1 MYENDTLLYNSGV
14 NMKRIR
20 QFLSKFNAYE
30 RGWDEGFEVGYTL
43 AERRIRY
50 EERKR
55 IEGILR
61 GYKPIMAD
69 PNIREFRS
77 YVIKELDLKSQE
89 PVEVS
94 IEGL

>member
-20 QFLSKFNAYE
+20 QFLSKFNPYE
-30 RGWDEGFEVGYTL
+30 RGWDEGFEIGYTL

-55 IEGILR
+55 IEKIVR
-61 GYKPIMAD
+61 SYQPIMAEK
-69 PNIREFRS
+69 NIKDFRS
-77 YVIKELDLKSQE
+77 YVIREVDLKSQE
-89 PVEVS
+89 PVKTDIKS
-94 IEGL
+94 L

>member
-1 MYENDTLLYNSGV
+1 
-14 NMKRIR
+14 MKRIR

-30 RGWDEGFEVGYTL
+30 RGWDEGFEVGYSL

-55 IEGILR
+55 MEKILR
-61 GYKPIMAD
+61 SYQPIMAEQ
-69 PNIREFRS
+69 NIRDFRS
-77 YVIKELDLKSQE
+77 YVIREIDLKSQE
-89 PVEVS
+89 PVKVD

>member
-1 MYENDTLLYNSGV
+1 
-14 NMKRIR
+14 MKRIR
-20 QFLSKFNAYE
+20 QFLSKFNPYE

-55 IEGILR
+55 IDGILR
-61 GYKPIMAD
+61 GYKPIMAEQ
-69 PNIREFRS
+69 NIREFRS
-77 YVIKELDLKSQE
+77 YVIREVDLKSQE
-89 PVEVS
+89 PVEVH

>member
-1 MYENDTLLYNSGV
+1 
-14 NMKRIR
+14 MKRIR

-55 IEGILR
+55 MENILR
-61 GYKPIMAD
+61 SYRPIMAD

-77 YVIKELDLKSQE
+77 YAIRELDLKSQE

>member
-1 MYENDTLLYNSGV
+1 MYENDTLLYNFGV
-14 NMKRIR
+14 VMKRIR

-30 RGWDEGFEVGYTL
+30 RGWDEGFEVGYSL

-55 IEGILR
+55 MEKILR
-61 GYKPIMAD
+61 SYQPIMAEQ
-69 PNIREFRS
+69 NIRDFRS
-77 YVIKELDLKSQE
+77 YVIREIDLKSQE
-89 PVEVS
+89 PVKVD